1 MRYPSINLRKF
12 LLQFEIARDDF
23 DAYLKRFECV
33 GTSQGWDKLQWAIAL
48 SMCLTGEAL
57 KVYGRLS
64 SDYCLD
70 YTHVK
75 IAPLRHFR
83 LMAEEYRERFRASKP

>member
-1 MRYPSINLRKF
+1 MR
-12 LLQFEIARDDF
+12 
-23 DAYLKRFECV
+23 
-33 GTSQGWDKLQWAIAL
+33 WDKPRLEQITRAIAL

-83 LMAEEYRERFRASKP
+83 LMAEEYREHFRASKP